1 MNKTTNSNIFFEI
14 PINKFGAKRVLKK
27 IKYSEYDFIRELFGN
42 AKKNIT
48 KIKLSINDNNG
59 YELKLWWNDG
69 GCNKNDKEALSQL
82 CKSSSDETP
91 GNNGLGI
98 RNAMTTILPND
109 SYCKLITKD
118 KDSFEYMYIKG
129 IEKITKWQNV
139 TNNYSQIYNNIS
151 NGENGTLWIF
161 KLKKEIY
168 ENFKLDKSN
177 KLIKVIKRLCC
188 KKIKNGLK
196 IYYNNN
202 EIKIK
207 NYMIPTKLF
216 ESNRVLELDLIM
228 GKILKKGKSNAIWIN
243 AFKIM
248 NYESLKKQYK
258 ILPEV
263 IPLEEFKKPA
273 NRTLSKIKKNIEE
286 NYKVL
291 KFEKYEGSECK
302 IQITNL
308 FNNGLKIS
316 KKNADKLKK
325 LNKGNELFDEINK
338 EYNDLIGINLCL
350 NDIFILEKPDKTNLG
365 NSKSSNHMG
374 IENRFVGIVNINSS
388 KIKDFYYTTPSD
400 KHTSRTN
407 NKGNYLHKFMGHILY
422 KTFFNPDE
430 FIEETKSEKIKKQ
443 KKIIDKLKKQN
454 DKQSKIIQ
462 KQNKDTK
469 NIKNHNTNILNK
481 LKSSNKKILD
491 SENKINELK
500 LKSKEKDKLIKSYEK
515 SKIDS
520 KIKFEVWIR
529 DFGNKFIGNCFI
541 CQQKLTLIPGVY
553 GTPSCSHIIAESKN
567 GPTIKDNLL
576 FLCVSCNSKCGTKNM
591 QEFIKDEYEH
601 RYDEFT
607 NKYKDQLICINKNK
621 TINIK

>member
-1 MNKTTNSNIFFEI
+1 MNKLTNNFYEI
-14 PINKFGAKRVLKK
+14 PINKLGAKKVFKK
-27 IKYSEYDFIRELFGN
+27 VKYSEYDFIRELFGN

-48 KIKLSINDNNG
+48 KMKLSINNNNG

-98 RNAMTTILPND
+98 RSAMTTILPNN
-109 SYCKLITKD
+109 SYCKLITKN

-129 IEKITKWQNV
+129 TEKITKWSNASGI
-139 TNNYSQIYNNIS
+139 YSQVYNSIS
-151 NGENGTLWIF
+151 DNENGTLWIF
-161 KLKKEIY
+161 PLKKEIY
-168 ENFKLDKSN
+168 DNFKLDESN
-177 KLIKVIKRLCC
+177 KLIQVIKRLCC
-188 KKIKNGLK
+188 KKIKNGLE
-196 IYYNNN
+196 IYYNKIQ
-202 EIKIK
+202 IKIK
-207 NYMIPTKLF
+207 NYIIPDHF
-216 ESNRVLELDLIM
+216 FSSNKVLELDLTM
-228 GKILKKGKSNAIWIN
+228 GKILKKCKKNSTWIN

-248 NYESLKKQYK
+248 NYDSLKKPYK
-258 ILPEV
+258 ILPKI
-263 IPLEEFKKPA
+263 IPLEEFKKPQ

-286 NYKVL
+286 NYKSI

-308 FNNGLKIS
+308 FNNGVKIS
-316 KKNADKLKK
+316 KKNADKLKM
-325 LNKGNELFDEINK
+325 LNKGNELFEEINK
-338 EYNDLIGINLCL
+338 EYNDLVGINLCL
-350 NDIFILEKPDKTNLG
+350 NDIFILEKPNKTNLG
-365 NSKSSNHMG
+365 NGKSSNHMG

-388 KIKDFYYTTPSD
+388 KIKDFYYTTPFD

-407 NKGNYLHKFMGHILY
+407 SKGYYLHLFMGYILY

-430 FIEETKSEKIKKQ
+430 YIEETKSEKIKKQ
-443 KKIIDKLKKQN
+443 KKIIDKLTKENIKQT
-454 DKQSKIIQ
+454 KIIQ

-469 NIKNHNTNILNK
+469 IIKSHNTNILTK
-481 LKSSNKKILD
+481 LKSSNKKLLD
-491 SENKINELK
+491 SQNKINK
-500 LKSKEKDKLIKSYEK
+500 LQSISKEKDNLIKSYEK

-529 DFGNKFIGNCFI
+529 DFGDKLIGNCFI

-601 RYDEFT
+601 RYDKFT
-607 NKYKDQLICINKNK
+607 KKYKNQLLRINNNQ
-621 TINIK
+621 TYNI